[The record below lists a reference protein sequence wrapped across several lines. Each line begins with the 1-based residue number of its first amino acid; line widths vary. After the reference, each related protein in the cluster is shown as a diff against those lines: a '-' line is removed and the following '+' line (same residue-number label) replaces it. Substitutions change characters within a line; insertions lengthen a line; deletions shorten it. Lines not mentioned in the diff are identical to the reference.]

1 MARSQPGVSLMTH
14 SLTLTNQHA
23 FLAQQR
29 GTELARLF
37 ATLPAGQP
45 PEGAL
50 RGKLMAVRGL
60 DRLPRGLA
68 GLLYRLLALPLNPW
82 RGKRFAS
89 TQGSNL
95 WFALGGLR
103 FAHFSIEQ
111 RPGSDGNAC
120 HWLDYSLASNPG
132 LLRPI
137 RGEARQMQPGLWLC
151 RMQWQREDGL
161 VPVLWFTLQGDT
173 DAH

>member
-1 MARSQPGVSLMTH
+1 MTD

-50 RGKLMAVRGL
+50 QGKLMAVRGL
-60 DRLPRGLA
+60 ERMPRGLA
-68 GLLYRLLALPLNPW
+68 SLLYRLLALPINPW
-82 RGKRFAS
+82 RGKCFSA

-103 FAHFSIEQ
+103 FAHFSIDL
-111 RPGSDGNAC
+111 RPGSDGNESY
-120 HWLDYSLASNPG
+120 WLDYCLDSNPR
-132 LLRPI
+132 LLRRI
-137 RGEARQMQPGLWLC
+137 RGEARQMQAGLWLC
-151 RMQWQREDGL
+151 RMHWQGDNGL
-161 VPVLWFTLQGDT
+161 VPVLWFTLQGDS